1 MTNDEHSNSGQNETF
16 SGEKPNDIFNKEIK
30 VDISFFQ
37 ISIFFFCIN
46 ITVLDMLLS
55 KQCQS
60 LNLPQTC
67 TMRICFFFL
76 TSFIKRHQNL
86 NANYLFIWT
95 WFMLQCFLK
104 SIILYRLPML
114 KVLNVRVDICRFTS
128 ILILSWGKHNLKL
141 LNCFLYKQIIIRS
154 EYVPM
159 NMYVFFQMKIVT
171 MLLVVAVFL
180 DFGYTAVWI
189 FFILAIKFLI

>member
-16 SGEKPNDIFNKEIK
+16 SREKPNDIFNKEIK
-30 VDISFFQ
+30 VDISYFQ

-60 LNLPQTC
+60 LNLPRTC
-67 TMRICFFFL
+67 TMRIFFSFSL
-76 TSFIKRHQNL
+76 VFIKRHQNL
-86 NANYLFIWT
+86 NANYFFIWT
-95 WFMLQCFLK
+95 WFILQCFLK

-114 KVLNVRVDICRFTS
+114 KVLNVRVEIFRFTS
-128 ILILSWGKHNLKL
+128 ISILSWGKHNLKL

-154 EYVPM
+154 KYVPM
-159 NMYVFFQMKIVT
+159 NMYVFFRWK
-171 MLLVVAVFL
+171 
-180 DFGYTAVWI
+180 
-189 FFILAIKFLI
+189 